1 MKSLLAGWLCCLG
14 LLIPAFPQHVVFL
27 IGEREYETSRSLPA
41 FFESELEPE
50 GFTATFI
57 TAPPKGEG
65 RNEFPGLE
73 NALAGADLCV
83 LSVRRRA
90 PEESQ
95 LDAFRAYLEAGNPLV
110 AIRTSNHAFHLRGAE
125 PPDGHALWE
134 SFDPEVL
141 GGNYHG
147 HYGREPAAITLA
159 EGAEARDLVDDRAG
173 DLLGRE
179 ELHLVEVRDR
189 LELAAREEAVL
200 AGVDAL
206 PPTSTLYRSG
216 PLAETATPLL
226 LATVEG
232 KPAEPV
238 AWTHRYGPNRAP
250 VFYTSLGLRRE
261 FETPEFRRFL
271 VNAIRWA
278 LEKSS

>member
-159 EGAEARDLVDDRAG
+159 EGAED
-173 DLLGRE
+173 
-179 ELHLVEVRDR
+179 HP
-189 LELAAREEAVL
+189 VL